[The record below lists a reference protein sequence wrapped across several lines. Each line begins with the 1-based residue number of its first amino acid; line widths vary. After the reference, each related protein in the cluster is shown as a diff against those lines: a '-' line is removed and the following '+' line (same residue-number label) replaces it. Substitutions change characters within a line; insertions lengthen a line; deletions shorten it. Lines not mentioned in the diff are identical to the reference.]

1 MHEMALGYNSDVV
14 KTWKSLKKIRS
25 LKIASQKIQS
35 GSWKLEIEI
44 EVEIEEKSCKKLT
57 FLYLL

>member
-1 MHEMALGYNSDVV
+1 MHEMALGCNLDVV
-14 KTWKSLKKIRS
+14 KTWKSLSKIRS
-25 LKIASQKIQS
+25 LKIASPKFQS

-44 EVEIEEKSCKKLT
+44 EVEIEEKSSKKLT